1 MKNLIFFF
9 ATLLFSFSATDA
21 VAQLPERAQSDTLVV
36 VWTSGDIEVAEK
48 MVYMYTYNAAK
59 QKWFDHVI
67 FVVWGPSARLLS
79 ESVPLQKQIVKME
92 EAGIKLQACIACAR
106 MYGVVDNLKGMG
118 IEVKG
123 MGVPLSDYLK
133 KGYSIMTF

>member
-1 MKNLIFFF
+1 MKNLIF
-9 ATLLFSFSATDA
+9 LFTAILFNLTVTDA
-21 VAQLPERAQSDTLVV
+21 EAEVPQKSQSDTLVV

-67 FVVWGPSARLLS
+67 FIVWGPSAKLLS
-79 ESVPLQKQIVKME
+79 ESEPLQKQIARMD
-92 EAGIKLQACIACAR
+92 EAGIQLQACIACAG
-106 MYGVVDNLKGMG
+106 MYGVVNNLRKMG

-123 MGVPLSDYLK
+123 MGVPLSNYLK
-133 KGYSIMTF
+133 RGYSIMTF